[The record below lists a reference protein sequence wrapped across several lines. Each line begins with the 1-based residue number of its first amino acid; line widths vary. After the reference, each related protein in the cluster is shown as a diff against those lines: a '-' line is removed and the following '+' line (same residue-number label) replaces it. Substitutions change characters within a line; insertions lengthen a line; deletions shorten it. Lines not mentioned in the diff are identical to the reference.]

1 MTTRRQFLLASGA
14 LAVCDGVMAQA
25 RRPRIGYLLLSSRQE
40 NPSRERQAFLDGLR
54 EFGYAPGKNLE
65 IDYASVEGEAE
76 FLPDAC
82 RDLLAKG
89 VDMIVTAGAEAA
101 LAAKAATKTVP
112 IVFLALGDPV
122 GVGVVS
128 ELARPG
134 GNVTGVSFLSS
145 ELAGK
150 RMQILQEA
158 VPGVR
163 EIAIVWDPGNR
174 HTRVEAKAATAAAR
188 RLSMHPRQV
197 PLKRRAAFDAT
208 FAPLI
213 ARKPQAIYV
222 AFGQGSIVDH
232 RTAIAEFGLR
242 EGIPVIS
249 GWGSLTEAGGLFSY
263 APNIPAMFHRGA
275 YYVSR
280 LLAGAKPGDL
290 PVEQATLIELLVNAR
305 TARILGIAVPPSIL
319 IRADRVIE

>member
-1 MTTRRQFLLASGA
+1 MTTRRQILLAAGA
-14 LAVCDGVMAQA
+14 LAICKGAFAQA
-25 RRPRIGYLLLSSRQE
+25 RIPRIGYLLLSPWQE
-40 NPSRERQAFLDGLR
+40 KPSRERKAFLDGLR
-54 EFGYAPGKNLE
+54 ELGYAPGKNLE
-65 IDYASVEGEAE
+65 IVYVSVEGEAE

-101 LAAKAATKTVP
+101 LAAKAATKTIPV
-112 IVFLALGDPV
+112 VFLALGDPV
-122 GVGVVS
+122 GLGVVR
-128 ELARPG
+128 ELGRPG
-134 GNVTGVSFLSS
+134 GNVTGVSFISS
-145 ELAGK
+145 DLAGK

-163 EIAIVWDPGNR
+163 DIAIVWDPGNR
-174 HTRVEAKAATAAAR
+174 NTSAEAKAAMAAAR
-188 RLSMHPRQV
+188 QLSMQPRQV
-197 PLKRRAAFDAT
+197 LLKKFGNFNAI

-222 AFGQGSIVDH
+222 AFGQGSIADH

-242 EGIPVIS
+242 ERIPVIS
-249 GWGSLTEAGGLFSY
+249 GWGFMTEAGGLLSY

-290 PVEQATLIELLVNAR
+290 PVEQATVIELLVNAQ
-305 TARILGIAVPPSIL
+305 TARALGISLPPSLL